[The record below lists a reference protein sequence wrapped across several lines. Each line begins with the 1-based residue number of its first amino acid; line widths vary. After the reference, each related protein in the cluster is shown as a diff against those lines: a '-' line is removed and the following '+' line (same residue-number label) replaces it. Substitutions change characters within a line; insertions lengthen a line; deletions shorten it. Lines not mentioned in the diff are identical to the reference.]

1 MGLLAADATSLR
13 HAAAGLQRNAR
24 CCVQSYDASNPA
36 AAQLLSTEIP
46 APCCPH
52 PTQPVPQLL
61 VFYIFI
67 ALGFGLL
74 YFTWKSN
81 QK

>member
-1 MGLLAADATSLR
+1 MVLPDD
-13 HAAAGLQRNAR
+13 
-24 CCVQSYDASNPA
+24 VQPV
-36 AAQLLSTEIP
+36 QTTFLLSWFESWFAGDDYARAATRRALLE
-46 APCCPH
+46 
-52 PTQPVPQLL
+52 LL

-81 QK
+81 QKWAPCFQLASS

>member
-1 MGLLAADATSLR
+1 M
-13 HAAAGLQRNAR
+13 
-24 CCVQSYDASNPA
+24 P
-36 AAQLLSTEIP
+36 QLL
-46 APCCPH
+46 
-52 PTQPVPQLL
+52 QLL